1 MPPSNREIVEEFLDL
16 INRQHRVREAFE
28 RFTDENYIQHNPM
41 CGNGREGAITLIEGL
56 VATPGFAPSVKRIV
70 AEDAYVCVHM
80 HIAMGEGRAGMAV
93 MDMWRIENGKIAE
106 HWDVIQEVPETT
118 ASGNSMF

>member
-1 MPPSNREIVEEFLDL
+1 MTQANRQLVEDFIDL

-28 RFTDENYIQHNPM
+28 RYVSEDYVQHNPTL
-41 CGNGREGAITLIEGL
+41 GNGREGAIALIEGM
-56 VATPGFAPSVKRIV
+56 VATPGFRASVKRAV
-70 AEDAYVCVHM
+70 AEGDLVVTHM
-80 HIAMGEGRAGMAV
+80 HVEFDGDIPGLAV
-93 MDMWRIENGKIAE
+93 MDMWRIENGKIVE